1 MSIPGRINEAVK
13 VLIQV
18 LEPVAVWTGMGR
30 NNFPLKQDRVD
41 VKSANPR
48 DASPL
53 TLDNIVLAL
62 KEEVC
67 NLGDF
72 LGHVAPAEGIIRKR
86 F

>member
-1 MSIPGRINEAVK
+1 M
-13 VLIQV
+13 LIQV
-18 LEPVAVWTGMGR
+18 LESVAVWTGWGEIAH
-30 NNFPLKQDRVD
+30 FPLKQDRVD
-41 VKSANPR
+41 VKSANSR
-48 DASPL
+48 ASSLL

-72 LGHVAPAEGIIRKR
+72 LGLVAAAEGMLRKR